1 MNKKLHKHVCL
12 IFGAEKLGE
21 ERVIYFLQENPTL
34 QPFENKTKI
43 YQNKLEDS
51 GLVVDM

>member
-12 IFGAEKLGE
+12 IFGAEKLGG
-21 ERVIYFLQENPTL
+21 ERVIFLQENPNL
-34 QPFENKTKI
+34 QPFENKTKN
-43 YQNKLEDS
+43 YQNKLVYS